1 MHKYNDEATEK
12 LRDLPLKI
20 APLVEYIK
28 LVDRK
33 EGADPNVRVG
43 LNTLLEEAILHR
55 SSKAVL
61 EILLKNG
68 RN

>member
-1 MHKYNDEATEK
+1 
-12 LRDLPLKI
+12 LKI

-33 EGADPNVRVG
+33 EGADPNVRDG
-43 LNTLLEEAILHR
+43 LNTLLEAAILHR

-61 EILLKNG
+61 EILLKKG